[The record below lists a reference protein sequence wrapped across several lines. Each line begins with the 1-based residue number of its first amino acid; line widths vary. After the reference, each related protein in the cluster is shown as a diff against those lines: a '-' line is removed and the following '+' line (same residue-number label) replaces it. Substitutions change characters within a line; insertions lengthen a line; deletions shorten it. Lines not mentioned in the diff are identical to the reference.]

1 MLEGNLLG
9 MEMKAACLLV
19 AIKRVAKDGS
29 IQAFVVGTMH
39 TELMGSA
46 RLGIERQT
54 EMGGIDAIQNLIL
67 RNRLLA
73 LIMIH
78 NLAGTIQIIGHQRKG
93 NLLLFCGNRRFSFF
107 LQFFFLCFFPD
118 FIAGFL
124 ILASDDGNV
133 FLLNP
138 MVKKLLLQTMVSEIC
153 LGNNHQTAR
162 CHVETMDN
170 QRTACCWIFLPH
182 DGIDGWLG

>member
-1 MLEGNLLG
+1 MLEGNLFG
-9 MEMKAACLLV
+9 MEMKAACLLDG
-19 AIKRVAKDGS
+19 IERVGKGGS
-29 IQAFVVGTMH
+29 ILACVVGTMH
-39 TELMGSA
+39 TELMGPA
-46 RLGIERQT
+46 RLGIECQT

-73 LIMIH
+73 LFMIH
-78 NLAGTIQIIGHQRKG
+78 NLSGTIQIIGHQRKG

-124 ILASDDGNV
+124 ILTSNDGDV

-138 MVKKLLLQTMVSEIC
+138 MVKKLLLQTMVGEIR

-162 CHVETMDN
+162 RHVETMDY

>member
-19 AIKRVAKDGS
+19 AIERVAKDGS

-39 TELMGSA
+39 TELMGPA

-73 LIMIH
+73 LFMIH

-93 NLLLFCGNRRFSFF
+93 NLLLFCGNRRS
-107 LQFFFLCFFPD
+107 
-118 FIAGFL
+118 
-124 ILASDDGNV
+124 SDDGNV

-138 MVKKLLLQTMVSEIC
+138 MVKKLLLQTMVGEIR

>member
-1 MLEGNLLG
+1 
-9 MEMKAACLLV
+9 
-19 AIKRVAKDGS
+19 
-29 IQAFVVGTMH
+29 
-39 TELMGSA
+39 MGPA

-73 LIMIH
+73 LFMIH

-93 NLLLFCGNRRFSFF
+93 NLLLFCGNRRSFF
-107 LQFFFLCFFPD
+107 FFLHLFLLCFFPD

-124 ILASDDGNV
+124 VLASNDGDV

-138 MVKKLLLQTMVSEIC
+138 MVKKLLLQTMVGEIR

-162 CHVETMDN
+162 RHVETMDY